1 MLKPIGDRILVKKIT
16 MESKTK
22 SGIILNNQEENS
34 EILKAKV
41 IEVSDEVKNIK
52 ISDIVYFSKF
62 KGVVIEEYMVLEVK
76 DILAKEIANENN

>member
-1 MLKPIGDRILVKKIT
+1 MLKPIGDRILVKKIA